1 MASRRTSSAR
11 LLPYHLSPDLL
22 AATFAALSPPPV
34 DTPSTW
40 REARVARLMQEFA
53 TLIPAN
59 AAQAQIVSQMLIM
72 REMVDAVAIR
82 AHAPALTP
90 LQMGRVGRASAEL
103 SRTASGLVRALVR
116 AQQKPVPFFGTV
128 LADRVDLGALDA
140 VWGKG
145 AAGAGAVRE
154 PDAGRREGGAVGA
167 GGAPGETGWP
177 GRSDGPDR
185 GDRG

>member
-59 AAQAQIVSQMLIM
+59 AAQAQIVSQILIM
-72 REMVDAVAIR
+72 REMVDGRDSGPR
-82 AHAPALTP
+82 AGADAAAD
-90 LQMGRVGRASAEL
+90 GSGRA
-103 SRTASGLVRALVR
+103 GL
-116 AQQKPVPFFGTV
+116 G
-128 LADRVDLGALDA
+128 
-140 VWGKG
+140 
-145 AAGAGAVRE
+145 
-154 PDAGRREGGAVGA
+154 
-167 GGAPGETGWP
+167 
-177 GRSDGPDR
+177 
-185 GDRG
+185 